1 MDRSYLNSI
10 FKFNRRRGPRGQSI
24 IEVLVGS
31 IVLVPIVL
39 AIIDLAVVYIGGDIC
54 NDLAKQA
61 ARAAANA
68 SDLAEATTAVADV
81 ETNFNKSPTYKNL
94 VLKLDKYDGT
104 HDGMANVKCTV
115 TIVLPVPIPFL
126 SLGPEMTIKTQA
138 SEAIVGIAPP
148 RPT

>member
-1 MDRSYLNSI
+1 MDRSNLNSI

-54 NDLAKQA
+54 NGLAKQA

-68 SDLAEATTAVADV
+68 SDLAEATTAVADGG
-81 ETNFNKSPTYKNL
+81 TRFNKSPT
-94 VLKLDKYDGT
+94 
-104 HDGMANVKCTV
+104 
-115 TIVLPVPIPFL
+115 
-126 SLGPEMTIKTQA
+126 
-138 SEAIVGIAPP
+138 
-148 RPT
+148 

>member
-1 MDRSYLNSI
+1 MDGSNLSRI
-10 FKFNRRRGPRGQSI
+10 FKRNRNRRAQSI

-68 SDLAEATTAVADV
+68 SDITEATTAVADV
-81 ETNFNKSPTYKNL
+81 QTNFNKSATYENLTLNL
-94 VLKLDKYDGT
+94 VQYDGT
-104 HDGMANVKCTV
+104 HDGLANVRCTV

-126 SLGPEMTIKTQA
+126 SLGPKMTINTQA

-148 RPT
+148 RPS